1 MIVARELT
9 RVYELGGVLVR
20 ALDGVS
26 LTIAAV
32 SGTHFEVALIPT
44 TVQVTALGR
53 RPLGW
58 PYNFE
63 ADVIAKT
70 VVAWLERRAG

>member
-1 MIVARELT
+1 ME
-9 RVYELGGVLVR
+9 GG
-20 ALDGVS
+20 S
-26 LTIAAV
+26 V
-32 SGTHFEVALIPT
+32 SGRTVMVKLQRSVSRQPST
-44 TVQVTALGR
+44 TVQLTALGR

-70 VVAWLERRAG
+70 VVAWLERREG